1 MLSVIIPAYNEEA
14 SIGRTVTDLVKGL
27 ERYKVTPYEVVVV
40 SDGSRDRT
48 TEVVRALALPRVR
61 LLAYARNQGK
71 GYALTYGARRSRG
84 SVVTFFDAGGDFDP
98 LHIKQFT
105 ELMEIFDADIVLG
118 SKRHPASQL
127 QYPLRRQI
135 LSNLYYYLIRILFDL
150 NVRDTQSGLKVF
162 RREVLQKIMPRALVK
177 RYAIDVELLVIA
189 KHLGFTRIFEAP
201 VRLNYNFTQTSM
213 NYTAGLHAVWDT
225 FAIWYRLHILRWY
238 DRPHVLIRD

>member
-14 SIGRTVTDLVKGL
+14 SIAKTVMDLVRGL
-27 ERYKVTPYEVVVV
+27 EKYQVTPYEVVVV

-48 TEVVRALALPRVR
+48 GLEVKKLKLKQVR
-61 LLAYARNQGK
+61 LYEYPKNQGK
-71 GYALTYGARRSRG
+71 GYALTYGVKRSRG
-84 SVVTFFDAGGDFDP
+84 DVVTFFDAGGDFDP

-105 ELMEIFDADIVLG
+105 QLMQIFDADIVIG

-127 QYPLRRQI
+127 NYPLRRQFF
-135 LSNLYYYLIRILFDL
+135 SNLYYYLIKFLFNL

-162 RREVLQKIMPRALVK
+162 RREVLEKVLPRALVK

-201 VRLNYNFTQTSM
+201 VRLNYNFAQTGI
-213 NYTAGLHAVWDT
+213 NYGSGLNAVWDT